1 MANLKEYVCPNCGA
15 TTTNADFCEHCG
27 SLLVRFAA
35 QGIDISNTPY
45 ADGSIV
51 FPGLIE
57 ELEKNLRYQ
66 EEGKEEVF
74 TMIKWIN
81 KSGEEGELQISPEDA
96 MSDSKDFHVQQ
107 IVIYLDF
114 DRPISPASPYFKY
127 HKNKDAELTKFT
139 KLKSFPLFTSD
150 MGEDDDDIDDKWL
163 YRGYYL
169 NCGQDV
175 EGAARLIS
183 EIMMKVKGVSPADS
197 YGAFTRYEYDD
208 FQDVFI
214 EWMKTHGFDYSD
226 YVDEENN
233 MSGSVDLPN
242 ETNLNE
248 KFKNED
254 DVVTEENDS
263 EKDPEVT
270 SESNFEEDVEMTQE
284 NDQVIDDSDVYE
296 IIQAK
301 GLDKA
306 AEWYKKRNY
315 CTLEEAKD
323 MVILIKEKYDAAQ
336 FNNEGNTDESDE
348 KKKTPYI
355 IIGIIVVGLVIIG
368 ALFSNSNQSEQ
379 NTDVVLADSVLSVDS
394 VEMDIKSPEF
404 VKAYLEDILNK
415 AIRIPE
421 ERAVEKYFTKDF
433 IKLYK
438 EVENSDKENIE
449 PGDVGFWD
457 FDFWTGGQDGDL
469 DSVSVLEI
477 PMINQHNA
485 TAVVQ
490 YLITFGKYDESKT
503 STEFSLLFEDN
514 EWRIDDFK
522 NYKWRFKDY
531 LESSAI
537 QEEVAELDS
546 VEADTINVE

>member
-1 MANLKEYVCPNCGA
+1 MARFICSICG
-15 TTTNADFCEHCG
+15 
-27 SLLVRFAA
+27 
-35 QGIDISNTPY
+35 
-45 ADGSIV
+45 
-51 FPGLIE
+51 
-57 ELEKNLRYQ
+57 
-66 EEGKEEVF
+66 
-74 TMIKWIN
+74 
-81 KSGEEGELQISPEDA
+81 
-96 MSDSKDFHVQQ
+96 
-107 IVIYLDF
+107 
-114 DRPISPASPYFKY
+114 
-127 HKNKDAELTKFT
+127 
-139 KLKSFPLFTSD
+139 
-150 MGEDDDDIDDKWL
+150 
-163 YRGYYL
+163 
-169 NCGQDV
+169 
-175 EGAARLIS
+175 
-183 EIMMKVKGVSPADS
+183 
-197 YGAFTRYEYDD
+197 YEYEG
-208 FQDVFI
+208 I
-214 EWMKTHGFDYSD
+214 
-226 YVDEENN
+226 
-233 MSGSVDLPN
+233 SVPDKCPICKAPSS
-242 ETNLNE
+242 

-270 SESNFEEDVEMTQE
+270 TESNFEENVEMTQE
-284 NDQVIDDSDVYE
+284 NDLVIDDSYVYE

-433 IKLYK
+433 IRLYK
-438 EVENSDKENIE
+438 EVENFDKENIE
-449 PGDVGFWD
+449 PGDIGFWD
-457 FDFWTGGQDGDL
+457 FSLWTGGQDGNL
-469 DSVSVLEI
+469 DSVSVLKI

-485 TAVVQ
+485 TAIVQ

-514 EWRIDDFK
+514 EWRIDDFN

-537 QEEVAELDS
+537 QEEVAEPDS
-546 VEADTINVE
+546 IEADTISAY

>member
-15 TTTNADFCEHCG
+15 TTTNVDFCEHCG

-81 KSGEEGELQISPEDA
+81 KSGEEDELQISPEDA

-139 KLKSFPLFTSD
+139 QLKSFPLFTSD

-175 EGAARLIS
+175 KGAARLIS